1 MKKRIFALVFAIT
14 LMALSVFPVR
24 ALENPPILS
33 ELSVEEQLEILRE
46 QGVEISPGPED
57 DEYVTGL
64 IPLIEADTDYYPY
77 SISNPGTREFAVQIR
92 DAVNRYY
99 QRGDRPRPQ
108 ALAARYTLQDSTA
121 AGSWR
126 EDFLYYNCYA
136 YALGRT
142 DGHY

>member
-14 LMALSVFPVR
+14 LMALSVFPAR
-24 ALENPPILS
+24 ALENPAILS
-33 ELSVEEQLEILRE
+33 DLPVEEQLEYL
-46 QGVEISPGPED
+46 QGQGIEVPPENVRFVTVLISRFE
-57 DEYVTGL
+57 
-64 IPLIEADTDYYPY
+64 TDPDYP
-77 SISNPGTREFAVQIR
+77 IGVSNPGTSELAARVG

-99 QRGDRPRPQ
+99 QRGDRPRPEG
-108 ALAARYTLQDSTA
+108 LAARYTLQDSTVV
-121 AGSWR
+121 GSWS